1 MSSLEEK
8 IEKLVEPK
16 IVNLGYE
23 LYDVQYVKEGKDYFL
38 RIFIDNSNGI
48 SLEDCEKVNNAITD
62 LLDDANYI
70 KQQYFLEVSSPGVE
84 RILRKEKHL
93 EQNIGNEIAI
103 KLFKKDE
110 EGKKEYQG
118 ILKKYT
124 EQDIIIEDNENKQK
138 QINRK
143 NISQIKTVYNWE

>member
-70 KQQYFLEVSSPGVE
+70 KQQYFFRSFFSGS
-84 RILRKEKHL
+84 
-93 EQNIGNEIAI
+93 
-103 KLFKKDE
+103 
-110 EGKKEYQG
+110 
-118 ILKKYT
+118 
-124 EQDIIIEDNENKQK
+124 
-138 QINRK
+138 RK
-143 NISQIKTVYNWE
+143 NTKKR